1 MWQNPY
7 LNPWGM
13 STTPVPM
20 GPQRQVLRANGRES
34 AKEIRL
40 GPGESALVLDATE
53 PILYLCTADSM
64 GAVSVTEYTLTER
77 KSEPDRLTRLEQMVG
92 EIVEKLNNG

>member
-13 STTPVPM
+13 GVPPVQM

-34 AKEIRL
+34 AKELQLQQAMCGVVRYPL
-40 GPGESALVLDATE
+40 SSAWNAGPYPPAAAAAT
-53 PILYLCTADSM
+53 
-64 GAVSVTEYTLTER
+64 G
-77 KSEPDRLTRLEQMVG
+77 
-92 EIVEKLNNG
+92 